1 MLMKAKSHP
10 LSFILHP
17 SCQLLV
23 LLCLVLSGCS
33 STAPA
38 IPTAPAQ
45 PQPSTLRAST
55 RPPFTATATALSA
68 TPLPLTTPAAAVTAK
83 VHTGLHIWV
92 VSGEEQRE
100 PLLRLL
106 NAAAAQAGVA
116 VTLIPTSPDSLTMS
130 TVAGTD
136 AQFELPDL
144 IWGNEDDLF
153 ILQRAGL
160 IQPPDDGLD
169 DTLFLPATL
178 TGARAEGKR
187 WGTPIAARGALFLL
201 YNRKLVAAAPT
212 TSDEL
217 IVRTREATTGER
229 FGIVSAWVEGRWLEA
244 WLRGAGTGSLSA
256 ASLSLDT
263 PAMVRALDLLKELR
277 NSGPPPPS
285 TYSEGARLFREGK
298 VAFAIDGDWS
308 LARYRNYTETL
319 DLGIAPLPRF
329 SATGQPAVGPLGGL
343 YLMQS
348 TGLTG
353 EASIQARLLAR
364 SLTGEAMQL
373 RLARDLAVL
382 PAQRALLGSSVIS
395 NDPALSAAARYAE
408 LAPGIPPLAQLRC
421 AWTASEIM
429 LPYLFLDE
437 MDAQQTAK
445 RLQEQAETCMSESQ

>member
-1 MLMKAKSHP
+1 MKAKSHP
-10 LSFILHP
+10 SFFIFHP
-17 SCQLLV
+17 SLQLLV
-23 LLCLVLSGCS
+23 VLCLVLSACS
-33 STAPA
+33 GTAPVVPA
-38 IPTAPAQ
+38 APTTR
-45 PQPSTLRAST
+45 PQPSLPAPSLV
-55 RPPFTATATALSA
+55 PVSTATALASTA
-68 TPLPLTTPAAAVTAK
+68 LPLATPAASATART
-83 VHTGLHIWV
+83 HTGLHIWV
-92 VSGEEQRE
+92 VSGKEQRE
-100 PLLRLL
+100 PLMTFL

-130 TVAGTD
+130 TVAD
-136 AQFELPDL
+136 ADTHVELPDV

-169 DTLFLPATL
+169 DNLFLPATL

-256 ASLSLDT
+256 ASISLDT

-308 LARYRNYTETL
+308 LARYRSYTETL
-319 DLGIAPLPRF
+319 DLGIATLPSF

-348 TGLTG
+348 TGLKG
-353 EASIQARLLAR
+353 EASVQARLLAR
-364 SLTGEAMQL
+364 SLTSEAMQL

-382 PAQRALLGSSVIS
+382 PAQRALLRSPVIS

-421 AWTASEIM
+421 AWAASEIM

-445 RLQEQAETCMSESQ
+445 RLQEQAETCMRENQ